1 MIHTNPPPNIVK
13 SRTLSR
19 LPLQTIP
26 TDRLQYDL
34 SSTNTHNTQN
44 SINSLE
50 HDTQTVTS
58 NNFIQHHKVPV
69 PSTSS
74 IRTNPY
80 FTRISQL
87 PTNTNNLQTNTSHS
101 NYHITHPYTQPS
113 TTIPNPTFINY
124 STSFSEPNKPFLSW
138 S

>member
-58 NNFIQHHKVPV
+58 NNFIQHHNVPV

-80 FTRISQL
+80 F
-87 PTNTNNLQTNTSHS
+87 NNFQQILIIYKQTP
-101 NYHITHPYTQPS
+101 HIQ
-113 TTIPNPTFINY
+113 TII
-124 STSFSEPNKPFLSW
+124 
-138 S
+138 